1 MKLTPHEKTILEL
14 ISKHPD
20 IVDNPSA
27 RKLIAKLYGFT
38 EKTLRNRIGDLK
50 KYGVLNQRVI
60 KSDAQELQSHETNL
74 MQIIPLL
81 WDSRFSMIK
90 NIIIVSLVTIFFVF
104 SVPKLIR
111 LCNQIA

>member
-27 RKLIAKLYGFT
+27 RKLIAKQYGFT

-50 KYGVLNQRVI
+50 KYGVLNQSKN
-60 KSDAQELQSHETNL
+60 KSDSQELQSHETNL
-74 MQIIPLL
+74 INGFIINKWTKIHNRL
-81 WDSRFSMIK
+81 F
-90 NIIIVSLVTIFFVF
+90 
-104 SVPKLIR
+104 IR
-111 LCNQIA
+111 Q

>member
-27 RKLIAKLYGFT
+27 RKLIAKQYGFT

-50 KYGVLNQRVI
+50 KYGVLKKTI
-60 KSDAQELQSHETNL
+60 SQELHSKQTDL
-74 MQIIPLL
+74 IKIIPFL
-81 WDSRFSMIK
+81 WGKKFSIIK
-90 NIIIVSLVTIFFVF
+90 NSICPRTSCIY
-104 SVPKLIR
+104 
-111 LCNQIA
+111 